1 MHILHFYKNALPE
14 TKGGVEQVI
23 AQIARGTGLLGAKNT
38 VLSLSNSP
46 SNHPIAMHGYELF
59 TAKRDF
65 ELASNGFSWQAIS
78 AFKDLADRADLIHY
92 HFPWP
97 YADLM
102 HLLISPKKPAIL
114 TYHSDI
120 IRQKIILQLYRPLM
134 HHFLKSVD
142 HIVATSPNYLNTS
155 FTLQPFKNKIS
166 IIPIGLDNH
175 SYPDPDPSLV
185 KFYKAHFGD
194 RFFLFIGAF
203 RYYKG
208 LNYLIEAAKR
218 LTFPIVIAGSGFLE
232 NELKALVYRHKLYN
246 VFIVGEV
253 TDHIKNSLL
262 DACYGIIF
270 PSNMRSEA
278 FGVTL
283 LEGAIYGKPLIS
295 CEIGTGTS
303 FVNVDKLT
311 GLVVPPSDPKALANA
326 MTWLMNNP
334 IQAKEMG
341 LNANARYQT
350 LFTGEIMSRSY
361 FELYR
366 KLLIGKRYTA

>member
-1 MHILHFYKNALPE
+1 M
-14 TKGGVEQVI
+14 GGIEQVI
-23 AQIARGTGLLGAKNT
+23 DQIARGTGLLGAKNT
-38 VLSLSNSP
+38 VLSLSSSP

-65 ELASNGFSWQAIS
+65 ELASNGFSWQSIS

-102 HLLISPKKPAIL
+102 HLLNSPKKPSIL

-155 FTLQPFKNKIS
+155 FTLQSFKNKIS

-246 VFIVGEV
+246 VFFVGKV

-283 LEGAIYGKPLIS
+283 LEGALYGKPLIS